1 MIFTCRRGQPSST
14 PQPSSTDRPVPV
26 SKNTLP
32 LARRRPFPVLLLDVS
47 ASMNRGAP
55 RRIDVLW
62 KAVQTLETP
71 QVKVAVFS
79 DGCRWTR
86 LETTPEPDGNTN
98 LALAFQTIRHVAV
111 TQLTLVTD
119 GEPNDME
126 TAHTRGLALGVP
138 ISILFVGDPQLEE
151 AISFCQRLCKAT
163 GGTFATEVL
172 TLTSAPTV
180 AKTLQRMLGTG
191 TPPKSA
197 IVMGGHA

>member
-1 MIFTCRRGQPSST
+1 MHS
-14 PQPSSTDRPVPV
+14 PVVV

-32 LARRRPFPVLLLDVS
+32 VARRRPLPVLLLDVS
-47 ASMNRGAP
+47 ASMREGEP

-62 KAVQTLETP
+62 QAVQTLQTP

-86 LETTPEPDGNTN
+86 PEVKPKPFGMTD
-98 LALAFQTIRHVAV
+98 LAGAFQTIGQVAV
-111 TQLTLVTD
+111 THVTLVTD
-119 GEPNDME
+119 GEPNE
-126 TAHTRGLALGVP
+126 TGDAHTRGLALGVP
-138 ISILFVGDPQLEE
+138 ISILFVGDPALEV
-151 AISFCQRLCKAT
+151 AVTFCRRLCLAT

-172 TLTSAPTV
+172 TLTSSQAV

-197 IVMGGHA
+197 IIMGE